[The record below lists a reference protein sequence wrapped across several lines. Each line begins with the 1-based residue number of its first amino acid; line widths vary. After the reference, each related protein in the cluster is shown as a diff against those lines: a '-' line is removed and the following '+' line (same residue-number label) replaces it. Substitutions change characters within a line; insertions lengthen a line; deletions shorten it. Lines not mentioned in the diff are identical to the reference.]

1 MAKHE
6 QEQVKSGCR
15 EACWLTWV
23 AGVLFVLVLLTA
35 FLVGY
40 LAGSGGGNG
49 GSTGGAGTQTFSGAP
64 LEGNANAPVTI
75 IEYSD
80 FQCPYCGRFFS
91 DAYPQIKQQYIAT
104 GKVKLVFKDFP
115 LTSLHPMAEK
125 AAEAGQCALA
135 QGNDKFWALH
145 DKIFANQAQLSV
157 DNLKLWASQVSGIDA
172 AKFNSCLDSG
182 GMAAIVQQQEQE
194 GQQAGVSGTPSFTIN
209 GKLVVGA
216 QPFSAFQTA
225 IDAALAAG
233 K

>member
-6 QEQVKSGCR
+6 CENCLL
-15 EACWLTWV
+15 AWT
-23 AGVLFVLVLLTA
+23 AGVLFVLVLVSA
-35 FLVGY
+35 FFVGFY
-40 LAGSGGGNG
+40 AGRGGRGSSGGA
-49 GSTGGAGTQTFSGAP
+49 TGGGVGTQTFNGAP
-64 LEGNANAPVTI
+64 VEGAQNAPVTI

-80 FQCPYCGRFFS
+80 FQCPFCGRFFG

-145 DKIFANQAQLSV
+145 DLIFTNQAQLSV
-157 DNLKLWASQVSGIDA
+157 ANLKLWASQVSGLDT
-172 AKFNSCLDSG
+172 AKFNSCLDAG
-182 GMAAIVQQQEQE
+182 QMATIVQQQEQE
-194 GQQAGVSGTPSFTIN
+194 GQAAGVTGTPSFVIN
-209 GKLVVGA
+209 GQLVVGA

-225 IDAALAAG
+225 INAALQNATQG
-233 K
+233 S